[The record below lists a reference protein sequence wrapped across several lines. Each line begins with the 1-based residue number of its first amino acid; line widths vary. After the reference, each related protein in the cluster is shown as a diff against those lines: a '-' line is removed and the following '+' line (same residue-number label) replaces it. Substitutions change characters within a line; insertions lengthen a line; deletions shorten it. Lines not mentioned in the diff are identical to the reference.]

1 MVQWYIAAGRLTQSS
16 VVQPGKYERGN
27 QLSCDFLTD
36 ETCNLTQTTQLV
48 ETAAGDLGN
57 MCLHRELSVQLDA
70 KIANRLH
77 WLDDVG
83 ADCQV
88 QLTFWNFTEGV
99 FYDSFVS
106 CGLNK

>member
-1 MVQWYIAAGRLTQSS
+1 M
-16 VVQPGKYERGN
+16 
-27 QLSCDFLTD
+27 TD
-36 ETCNLTQTTQLV
+36 ETCNLTQTTQMV

-57 MCLHRELSVQLDA
+57 VCLRRELSVQLDA

-88 QLTFWNFTEGV
+88 QLTFTKFTFQRCTDYVYVARRSSAIVYNQNTVGEMAI
-99 FYDSFVS
+99 FILYT
-106 CGLNK
+106 

>member
-1 MVQWYIAAGRLTQSS
+1 
-16 VVQPGKYERGN
+16 
-27 QLSCDFLTD
+27 
-36 ETCNLTQTTQLV
+36 LTQTTQLV

-57 MCLHRELSVQLDA
+57 VCLHRELSVHLDA

-88 QLTFWNFTEGV
+88 QLTF
-99 FYDSFVS
+99 
-106 CGLNK
+106 